1 MAAGAQE
8 LVGLEAFSR
17 EGDKIGRIKDVICDP
32 GALSECV
39 VIKHSLRRDLVVPA
53 DVVERRGEGVTV
65 PFGSSY
71 LHVAPRIA
79 TKGELSSEDRE
90 RLERFYHPATV

>member
-1 MAAGAQE
+1 MASGAQE

-32 GALSECV
+32 GALSDCV

-53 DVVERRGEGVTV
+53 DVVERRDEGVTV
-65 PFGSSY
+65 PFGTSY

-79 TKGELSSEDRE
+79 TKGELSGEDRA
-90 RLERFYHPATV
+90 RLERFYHPAAV